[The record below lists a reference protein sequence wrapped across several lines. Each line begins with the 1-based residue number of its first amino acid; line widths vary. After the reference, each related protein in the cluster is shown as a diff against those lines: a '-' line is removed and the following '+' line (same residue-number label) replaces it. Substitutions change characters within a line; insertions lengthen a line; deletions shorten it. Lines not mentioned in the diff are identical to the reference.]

1 MIRSA
6 LLPLTLALGLVLS
19 APSHALTAA
28 DGVPA
33 DPTASQV
40 YWDGQDAL
48 QKADWSKALER
59 FTTLEKELRAREPA
73 SADTAVYWQ
82 VYVLVQAHRIGEA
95 KGTADR
101 LKRDFPQSR
110 WNTEAASLLARS
122 DGKLAQAVAG
132 DARVGSGHPANGGHG
147 REEESDDLAE
157 AAVEALMQM
166 PEDKALPLLKRVVA
180 GKYALRTRQRALFVL
195 AQMDGERGLD
205 VVAEIASN
213 NSEDALRREA
223 IRMLGISGESR
234 GEEKLL
240 AIYAG
245 SKSLEDRKEV
255 IHAWLAADRKDLVLK
270 AARTETTAELRNE
283 AIHSLGA
290 MDAAPELGELLKST
304 SDPKQQEEIVNA
316 LGIAGDSKLLEA
328 IATQPGN
335 LKTREAALH
344 ALGVADAGD
353 ALVRVYK
360 RGDLPPELRDAVL
373 QGLMVSGDD
382 DRLIE
387 IYKATTSKEEKRSIL
402 RLLSAMGSEHAL
414 TVIEGELKQ

>member
-1 MIRSA
+1 MRST

-59 FTTLEKELRAREPA
+59 FTTLEKELKAREPA

-82 VYVLVQAHRIGEA
+82 VYVLVQAHRLGEA
-95 KGTADR
+95 KGAAER
-101 LKRDFPQSR
+101 LKRDYPGSR
-110 WNTEAASLLARS
+110 WNAEATSLLARS

-132 DARVGSGHPANGGHG
+132 EVRNEPGHPREKPEG
-147 REEESDDLAE
+147 RPEEGDDLAD

-180 GKYALRTRQRALFVL
+180 GKYPERTRKRALFVL
-195 AQMDGERGLD
+195 AQMDGARGLD
-205 VVAEIASN
+205 VVAEIAST
-213 NSEDALRREA
+213 SADDELRREA

-240 AIYAG
+240 AIYSG
-245 SKSLEDRKEV
+245 SASLEDRKTV
-255 IHAWLAADRKDLVLK
+255 IQSWIAADRKDLVLK
-270 AARTETTAELRNE
+270 AARGESNAELRTEAIHALGALDATAEL
-283 AIHSLGA
+283 A
-290 MDAAPELGELLKST
+290 ELLKAT
-304 SDPKQQEEIVNA
+304 TDGAQQEEIVMA
-316 LGIAGDSKLLEA
+316 LGVAGDAKRLEA
-328 IATQPGN
+328 IATQSGN

-353 ALVRVYK
+353 ALVRVYQ
-360 RGDLPPELRDAVL
+360 RGDLTPELRAAVL

-387 IYKATTSKEEKRSIL
+387 IYKLSRSKEEKRDIL
-402 RLLSAMGSEHAL
+402 RLLTAMGSEHAL
-414 TVIEGELKQ
+414 TVIEGELKP